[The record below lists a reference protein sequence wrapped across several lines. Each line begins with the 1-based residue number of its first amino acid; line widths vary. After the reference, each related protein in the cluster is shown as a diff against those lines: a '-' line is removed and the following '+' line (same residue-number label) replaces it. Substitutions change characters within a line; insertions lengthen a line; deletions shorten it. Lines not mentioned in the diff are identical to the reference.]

1 MGIWV
6 HGVLISSVQWSA
18 LPCTNGVFGG
28 RLENGV
34 GCFYPRALLWICLD
48 KL

>member
-1 MGIWV
+1 VGIWV

>member
-1 MGIWV
+1 M
-6 HGVLISSVQWSA
+6 HGVLISSVQWLA
-18 LPCTNGVFGG
+18 LPCTDGVFGG

-34 GCFYPRALLWICLD
+34 GCFYHRALLSICLD